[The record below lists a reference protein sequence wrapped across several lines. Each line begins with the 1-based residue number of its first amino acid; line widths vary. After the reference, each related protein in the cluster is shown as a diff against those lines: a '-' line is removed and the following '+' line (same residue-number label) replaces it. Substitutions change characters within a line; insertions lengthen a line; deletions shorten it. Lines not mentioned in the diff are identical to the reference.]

1 MVVFLKRMF
10 MEGLIRYGLILFGV
24 VVGLTHCTLF
34 PTFGKKRWQKE
45 VVASQKIAPEQWQ
58 GKSNHQ
64 VKISPQPWLD
74 DFSNAALKKWCLL
87 ALENNPDLSVSAARL
102 LQARATV
109 VQTGSSLF
117 PSATAALQS
126 SRSQRPGD
134 QRFAG
139 LSLIANRFT
148 APLDVIWEVDL
159 WGRVADER
167 RAAVFRKN
175 AAEYDYTSQ
184 QLVIAATSARTLIT
198 IAEQQQLLTVA
209 EKNIQSRKLQNK
221 ALEQLHVNGIETDQ
235 TALAILQNKAE
246 IHRTQAQLELRK
258 QQLDANL
265 RTMDVLL
272 AKYPSAQEKYLSYL
286 PAVKRQLSAGVPSE
300 LLRRRPDLLAAEAR
314 LASALHLSS
323 ASIKALF
330 PTIRISA
337 ELGRTSQL
345 IDDLFVPQA
354 EMWSLA
360 ANTTQSI
367 FQGGRLFAATRI
379 NKGRYQE
386 QLALYR
392 SVLLTAFSEVET
404 AIAAEQYLY
413 QQWQQQKQAVVL
425 SKSALQLTQGQFEK
439 GLVDVDAWL
448 NAQQR
453 EFDAQLTMVTAQANY
468 LRNRI
473 TLYLALGGPL

>member
-1 MVVFLKRMF
+1 MF
-10 MEGLIRYGLILFGV
+10 MDGLIRHNLILLGCV
-24 VVGLTHCTLF
+24 IGLTHCSLF

-45 VVASQKIAPEQWQ
+45 VGSAQTIAPEQWQ
-58 GKSNHQ
+58 GKSIKQ
-64 VKISPQPWLD
+64 VVISPQPWLD
-74 DFSNAALKKWCLL
+74 DFSNLSFKKWCLL

-109 VQTGSSLF
+109 TQTGSSLF
-117 PSATAALQS
+117 PSVTGALQS

-148 APLDVIWEVDL
+148 APLDVVWEVDL

-175 AAEYDYTSQ
+175 AAEYDYASQ
-184 QLVIAATSARTLIT
+184 QLVIAATSARTLIA
-198 IAEQQQLLTVA
+198 IAEQQRLLAVT
-209 EKNIQSRKLQNK
+209 EQNIQSRKLQNK
-221 ALEQLHVNGIETDQ
+221 SLEQLHLNGIETDQ

-246 IHRTQAQLELRK
+246 IQRAQAQLEMRK
-258 QQLDANL
+258 QQLDANQ

-272 AKYPSAQEKYLSYL
+272 AKYPSAQEAYLKQL
-286 PAVKRQLSAGVPSE
+286 PTVKRQLSIGVPSE

-314 LASALHLSS
+314 LASALHVSS

-330 PTIRISA
+330 PTIRINA

-354 EMWSLA
+354 EMWTLA

-367 FQGGRLFAATRI
+367 FQGGRLFAGTRM

-392 SVLLTAFSEVET
+392 SALLTAFREVET

-413 QQWQQQKQAVVL
+413 QQWQQQKQAEVL

-453 EFDAQLTMVTAQANY
+453 ELDAQLTTVSAQANY